1 MQKQQFKPVIIDNE
15 NELKELMEEKPYLS
29 FVDAFSSQTKE
40 LFLIDNIEFIGQN
53 KEQVYAGNDFQQYVG
68 RKKQDYMYVY
78 YSWNNSVVKCIKDDD
93 FFRLKTNRNQDL
105 ITSREQ
111 KKLYD
116 YKIAVLGMSVG
127 SNIAFSLTQAGISR
141 QIVVADFDDLD
152 TTNLNRM
159 MAGVHQIGLN
169 KAVIAARRI
178 YEDNPYAEVNLLS
191 EGISKEVLER
201 LLENRE
207 IECIVE
213 EIDNI
218 GLKIEIRKLAMK
230 HKVPVLMITDNG
242 DGVVFHVERYDLGYN
257 KIFEKDTAYW
267 KERITE
273 PLTVAEVGGII
284 MHDIVGG
291 PEKVDPKMLA
301 SVERVLKKELV
312 SWSQL
317 GSAALLGGVVTTV
330 AVKHIVSCENN
341 QLFIKK
347 YIRTSI

>member
-1 MQKQQFKPVIIDNE
+1 MKNQQFKPVIIDNE

-29 FVDAFSSQTKE
+29 FVDAFSRQIKE
-40 LFLIDNIEFIGQN
+40 LFLIDNMEFIGQN
-53 KEQVYAGNDFQQYVG
+53 KEQVYTGNDLKQY
-68 RKKQDYMYVY
+68 REKKKQDYVYVY
-78 YSWNNSVVKCIKDDD
+78 YPWNNSIVKCIKHDDY
-93 FFRLKTNRNQDL
+93 FRLKTNRNQDL
-105 ITSREQ
+105 ITYQEQ

-116 YKIAVLGMSVG
+116 FKVAVLGMSVG
-127 SNIAFSLTQAGISR
+127 SNIAFALTQAGISR
-141 QIVVADFDDLD
+141 KIVVADFDVLD

-159 MAGVHQIGLN
+159 MAGVHQVGLN

-191 EGISKEVLER
+191 EGISKDALER

-218 GLKIEIRKLAMK
+218 GLKIEIRRLAMK
-230 HKVPVLMITDNG
+230 YNVPVLMITDNG

-257 KIFEKDTAYW
+257 KIFENDTEYW

-273 PLTVAEVGGII
+273 PLTMAKAGDII

-291 PEKVDPKMLA
+291 LEKVDPKMLA

-330 AVKHIVSCENN
+330 AVKCIVSRENT

-347 YIRTSI
+347 HIKVPI

>member
-1 MQKQQFKPVIIDNE
+1 MEDQQFKPVIIDNE
-15 NELKELMEEKPYLS
+15 NELKELMEERPYLS
-29 FVDAFSSQTKE
+29 FVDAFSSQIKE
-40 LFLIDNIEFIGQN
+40 LFLIDNIECIGQN
-53 KEQVYAGNDFQQYVG
+53 QERVYASNDFQRYVEK
-68 RKKQDYMYVY
+68 KKQNYNYVY

-93 FFRLKTNRNQDL
+93 YLRLKTNRNQDL

-116 YKIAVLGMSVG
+116 FKVAVLGMSVG
-127 SNIAFSLTQAGISR
+127 SNIAFALTQAGISR
-141 QIVVADFDDLD
+141 KIVVADFDDLD

-159 MAGVHQIGLN
+159 MAGIHQIGLN

-178 YEDNPYAEVNLLS
+178 YEDNPYAEVILLS
-191 EGISKEVLER
+191 DGISKDVLER

-218 GLKIEIRKLAMK
+218 GLKIDIRRLAMK
-230 HKVPVLMITDNG
+230 YKIPVLMITDNG
-242 DGVVFHVERYDLGYN
+242 DGVVFHVERYDLGYS
-257 KIFEKDTAYW
+257 KIFENDTEYW

-273 PLTVAEVGGII
+273 PLTMAEVGDII
-284 MHDIVGG
+284 MHNIVGG

-330 AVKHIVSCENN
+330 AVKRIVSRENT

-347 YIRTSI
+347 HIKIPI